1 MSFKI
6 TFALIF
12 AAALISGLGDGLIPI
27 AFALQA
33 HRVDPSGRG
42 LTMVL
47 IALWAGRFLT
57 SLLVRKLPPPNRPVS
72 WMLASDF
79 VRMLAQWGLV
89 AWLVAR
95 GDSITAFAF
104 SSFVYGCA
112 SSFFNPARFGLLAQ
126 IFSNTQ
132 RTRVNGTLSMLGDV
146 LFIAGPLIGT
156 AAMLTWGFRTVLIFD
171 GATFLVA
178 MLCVL
183 PFFSVRTGQ
192 APESQDS
199 PALESETAEAADSET
214 TPATASEVATAQADV
229 LESPVPEATASTTK
243 HMERSGTNG
252 SANSDTQD
260 SGSAASRPRT
270 LPGWV
275 QVGLGTWLVAAV
287 VNGFLGSAGP
297 TWIMNSFDEKTW
309 GFMAT
314 ALAVGSLAGS
324 AATVLKALDRVR
336 FSTLQTLMLV
346 FLAGQV
352 MALAFSPVFALI
364 AVVGAVASLLM
375 TASGIAWDSLGQ
387 SLGDDDLVHQ
397 FATKDQLV
405 FTAGTPLGMILFA
418 LLSNYPGASAALLS
432 AALVV
437 AAVLS
442 SLQIA
447 RSPRAADMAGA

>member
-95 GDSITAFAF
+95 GDSITAFAV

-132 RTRVNGTLSMLGDV
+132 RTRVNGTLSMLCDV

-183 PFFSVRTGQ
+183 PFFSVRSGQ
-192 APESQDS
+192 APEDQGAPS
-199 PALESETAEAADSET
+199 PESETAEAAEPKTTSVTSAANVASSEHAEQ
-214 TPATASEVATAQADV
+214 PAAS
-229 LESPVPEATASTTK
+229 
-243 HMERSGTNG
+243 
-252 SANSDTQD
+252 SAED

-314 ALAVGSLAGS
+314 ALAVGSLTGS
-324 AATVLKALDRVR
+324 TATVLKALDRVR

-375 TASGIAWDSLGQ
+375 TTSGIAWDSLGQ
-387 SLGDDDLVHQ
+387 SLGDDDLVYQ

-442 SLQIA
+442 SLRIA